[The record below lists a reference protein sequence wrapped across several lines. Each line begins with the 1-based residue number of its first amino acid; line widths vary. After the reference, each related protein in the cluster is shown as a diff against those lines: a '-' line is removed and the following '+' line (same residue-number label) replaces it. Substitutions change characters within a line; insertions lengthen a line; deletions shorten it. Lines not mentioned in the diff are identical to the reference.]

1 MAHLSLIS
9 LTPISSKW
17 GRFYKSATRVIACLS
32 GPLLLAGVVF
42 LTGCSSHQSDR
53 DASKPISEV
62 PASQVRGDITVWSW
76 NIAAKSLQKLAPDFE
91 KRDPQARVTVDMTG
105 ARMQTRLMLSLA
117 AGVGAPDVSQLQDT
131 EAPHYIA
138 TGQLA
143 DLTAVA
149 AKYQTMF
156 PASLWDNCTLHG
168 RVYAIPWDM
177 GPCAIYYKRG
187 LFQRYGIDPEKID
200 TWDDY
205 IRAGQEILRK
215 SGGRTKM
222 LPLGSNDLGATFE
235 MLIQQNGGQVFDDT
249 GRIAINSRQS
259 SQALA
264 TIRKMRSAGICS
276 DVAAYGQEWMAG
288 FNDESI
294 ATYPGAV
301 WLAGIIKDSAGDYA
315 GKKADWGVFRLPA
328 LAHGG
333 LHVANLGGS
342 VLVIPAQCRNK
353 AAAWAFIQYALC
365 TKEGQL
371 AQYRNMSLFPSF
383 LPALAMPAMDAPD
396 PFFGGQHIARLFATD
411 VTKIQKL
418 NRTASWTE
426 ATNYLGQDLS
436 HWAATGM
443 ADDGLFDALARKL
456 HRRLDLPISPI
467 SAIADAGTDAPL
479 SRRSL

>member
-1 MAHLSLIS
+1 MVHA
-9 LTPISSKW
+9 
-17 GRFYKSATRVIACLS
+17 FRVSRRLA
-32 GPLLLAGVVF
+32 LLAGGLLTGAVL
-42 LTGCSSHQSDR
+42 LTGCSSRQGGEEAAR
-53 DASKPISEV
+53 PVAEV
-62 PASQVRGDITVWSW
+62 PAAQARGDITVWSW

-91 KRDPQARVTVDMTG
+91 KRDPQVRVTVDMTG

-117 AGVGAPDVSQLQDT
+117 AGVGAPDVSQLQNT

-149 AKYQTMF
+149 AKYRTMF

-187 LFQRYGIDPEKID
+187 LFQRYGIDPKKID

-205 IRAGQEILRK
+205 IQAGQEILLR

-222 LPLGSNDLGATFE
+222 LPLGSNDLGSMFE
-235 MLIQQNGGQVFDDT
+235 MLIQQNGGQVFDDA
-249 GRIAINSRQS
+249 GRIAVHSRQS
-259 SQALA
+259 DQVLA
-264 TIRKMRSAGICS
+264 TIRKMRRAGICS

-315 GKKADWGVFRLPA
+315 GRKADWGVFRLPA
-328 LAHGG
+328 LESGG

-353 AAAWAFIQYALC
+353 AAAWAFIEYALC
-365 TKEGQL
+365 TQEGQL
-371 AQYRNMSLFPSF
+371 AQYRNMSLFPGF
-383 LPALAMPAMDAPD
+383 LPALAAPAMDAPD
-396 PFFGGQHIARLFATD
+396 PFFGGQHVSRLFATN
-411 VTKIQKL
+411 VTRIRKL

-426 ATNYLGQDLS
+426 ATGYLSQDLS

-456 HRRLDLPISPI
+456 HRRLDLPIAP
-467 SAIADAGTDAPL
+467 AAAAETAAAVAGRAL
-479 SRRSL
+479 